1 MMCKKNESGA
11 ILVVVLWVVI
21 LLTVLLTGFLS
32 VSRLERQFTNEIID
46 RIETRSAA
54 EAVLAYLSAIY
65 PLDNNEW
72 SNILGRNLY
81 LPMPNKINFK
91 VIPED
96 SFISLNGASRSTLD
110 KFFLKFIPDEIERE
124 HLVSVI
130 LSRGSER
137 LAKEPIPEFW
147 YSVEEILLI
156 DNVDST
162 ALQSALTWLTVDSN
176 HDGVNHNYADVF
188 LIESLFPDLL
198 ETIISARNSGVSLPG
213 VTSTVVSS
221 SDIGRRSRLLSG
233 GDLPVFRVQI
243 EIENGGRRHR
253 LEIAAQ
259 FVDQNKGYE
268 IKRWNEYNPAFSLSD

>member
-110 KFFLKFIPDEIERE
+110 KFFLKFIPDEI
-124 HLVSVI
+124 S
-130 LSRGSER
+130 SEEW
-137 LAKEPIPEFW
+137 AN
-147 YSVEEILLI
+147 YSHEQQM
-156 DNVDST
+156 
-162 ALQSALTWLTVDSN
+162 A
-176 HDGVNHNYADVF
+176 NYIYTPYRFDTD
-188 LIESLFPDLL
+188 E
-198 ETIISARNSGVSLPG
+198 
-213 VTSTVVSS
+213 VVSYNKAT
-221 SDIGRRSRLLSG
+221 GSG
-233 GDLPVFRVQI
+233 TTISFRNGTKI
-243 EIENGGRRHR
+243 TIRDEIELLDKIFIPKE
-253 LEIAAQ
+253 LE
-259 FVDQNKGYE
+259 
-268 IKRWNEYNPAFSLSD
+268 